1 MKFLAALLFLALMS
15 AALLPI
21 AHSKKEKQMIFSARH
36 ISVSIN
42 RSPSDVYDFAS
53 NPENLPKWA
62 EGLSGGSVV
71 RSGDSWVSE
80 SPMGKVKIKFAEK
93 NNLGVLDHDVTL
105 PSGETNHN
113 PFRVLKNGVG
123 SEAIFTLY
131 RLPKVSNQDFEKDAK
146 QVEKDLKKLKVIL
159 EK

>member
-1 MKFLAALLFLALMS
+1 MTF
-15 AALLPI
+15 P
-21 AHSKKEKQMIFSARH
+21 ARH

-42 RSPSDVYDFAS
+42 HPSSEVYEFTS

-62 EGLSGGSVV
+62 EGLSGGSVIK
-71 RSGDSWVSE
+71 SGDFWVSE

-113 PFRVLKNGVG
+113 PFRVLKNGDG
-123 SEAIFTLY
+123 SEVVFTLY
-131 RLPKVSNQDFEKDAK
+131 RLPKVTDQDFEKDAK
-146 QVEKDLKKLKVIL
+146 QVEKDLKKLKSLL